1 MRQNSE
7 KYLLNHTHLDDVG
20 VGMIPKAG
28 AMKQKKLDF
37 IKIKNISAKDTGK
50 RIKKQATDMK
60 KKKKTLLNIHLIL
73 VSKMY

>member
-7 KYLLNHTHLDDVG
+7 KYLLNHTHLDDIG

-50 RIKKQATDMK
+50 RINKQATAM